1 MARLAV
7 TAKHTVLALLLC
19 ALGAAHA
26 DDNRQPAAT
35 AAAGSAAVRPH
46 TIHTPASSLDNRVQL
61 MAKEL
66 DLDANQQARLKSIL
80 LAHRAEVAKAWND
93 PSVPA
98 AVRIATTQV
107 VSEKTAERIRA
118 VLNDEQRT
126 KYAKAH
132 QRDAPVGAPGG
143 DVQKWMQGNPG

>member
-7 TAKHTVLALLLC
+7 TATHLGLALLLC

-26 DDNRQPAAT
+26 DDNGQPAAT
-35 AAAGSAAVRPH
+35 AAAGSAP
-46 TIHTPASSLDNRVQL
+46 LDNRVQL

-80 LAHRAEVAKAWND
+80 LAHRAEVTKAWND

-98 AVRIATTQV
+98 AVRIATTQA

-118 VLNDEQRT
+118 VLNDEQRA

-132 QRDAPVGAPGG
+132 QRDARVGAPGG
-143 DVQKWMQGNPG
+143 DVQKWMHADPG

>member
-1 MARLAV
+1 MARLTV
-7 TAKHTVLALLLC
+7 TATHTVLALLLG

-26 DDNRQPAAT
+26 GDNGQPAAT
-35 AAAGSAAVRPH
+35 AAAGSAP
-46 TIHTPASSLDNRVQL
+46 LDNRVQL

-98 AVRIATTQV
+98 AVRIATTQA
-107 VSEKTAERIRA
+107 VSEKTAARIRA
-118 VLNDEQRT
+118 VLNDEQRA

-132 QRDAPVGAPGG
+132 QRDARVGAPGG
-143 DVQKWMQGNPG
+143 DVQKWMQADPG

>member
-1 MARLAV
+1 
-7 TAKHTVLALLLC
+7 
-19 ALGAAHA
+19 
-26 DDNRQPAAT
+26 
-35 AAAGSAAVRPH
+35 
-46 TIHTPASSLDNRVQL
+46 

>member
-7 TAKHTVLALLLC
+7 TATHWGLALLLC

-26 DDNRQPAAT
+26 DDNGQPAAT
-35 AAAGSAAVRPH
+35 AAAGSAP
-46 TIHTPASSLDNRVQL
+46 LDNRVQL

-80 LAHRAEVAKAWND
+80 LAHRAEVTKAWND

-98 AVRIATTQV
+98 AVRIATTQA

-118 VLNDEQRT
+118 VLNDEQRA

-132 QRDAPVGAPGG
+132 QRDARVGAPGG
-143 DVQKWMQGNPG
+143 DVQKWMHADPG

>member
-7 TAKHTVLALLLC
+7 TATQTVLALLLC

-26 DDNRQPAAT
+26 GDK
-35 AAAGSAAVRPH
+35 
-46 TIHTPASSLDNRVQL
+46 HTPAASLDDRVQL

-80 LAHRAEVAKAWND
+80 LAQRAEVTKAWND

-98 AVRIATTQV
+98 AVRIATTQA

-118 VLNDEQRT
+118 VLNDEQRG

-132 QRDAPVGAPGG
+132 QRDARVGAPGG
-143 DVQKWMQGNPG
+143 DVQKWMQADPG

>member
-7 TAKHTVLALLLC
+7 TATHLGLALLLC

-26 DDNRQPAAT
+26 GDYGQSAAT
-35 AAAGSAAVRPH
+35 VAAGSAP
-46 TIHTPASSLDNRVQL
+46 LDNRVQL

-98 AVRIATTQV
+98 AVRIATTQA

-118 VLNDEQRT
+118 VLNDEQRA

-132 QRDAPVGAPGG
+132 QRDAGVGAPGG